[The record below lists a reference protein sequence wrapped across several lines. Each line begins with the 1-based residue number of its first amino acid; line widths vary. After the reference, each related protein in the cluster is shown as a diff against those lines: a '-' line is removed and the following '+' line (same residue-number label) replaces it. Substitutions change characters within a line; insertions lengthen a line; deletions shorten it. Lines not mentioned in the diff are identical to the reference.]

1 MRRGMRTGMKYAVAA
16 MAAVSM
22 AVTGCAGS
30 GTGNSAKD
38 SGISAAA
45 DSAGSSAGNRT
56 GDIAGDSAGNRAEN
70 SAGKGAGET
79 GNNGTRDDVVVVMG
93 PTSEPEAGFDPA
105 YGWGAGEH
113 VHEPLIQS
121 TLTVTTADLKI
132 GYDLATSMEV
142 SQDGLTWT
150 VNIRDDVNFTDGEKL
165 TARDVAFTYN
175 TLRDT
180 SSVNDFTMLE
190 RAEALDDTTV
200 VFHMKRPYSIWPYT
214 MAIVGIVPEH
224 AYGADY
230 GSHPIGSGRYIM
242 KQWDK
247 GQQVIFEANPDYYGT
262 EPKMKK
268 VTILFME
275 EDAAY
280 AAVMS
285 GQVDLAYTAASYSDQ
300 TLPGYELL
308 SFETVDNRGFNLPA
322 VKSGTVTDGKTV
334 VGNDFTSD
342 IQVRRAVNIGI
353 DRDEMIDHVLN
364 GYGSPA
370 YSVCDKMPWYNESA
384 KTEYDPEK
392 AAELLE
398 EAGWKAGADG
408 IREKDGVR
416 AGFTLMYP
424 ASDSVRQALA
434 ADTANQ
440 LKEVGIEVKIEG
452 VGWDDAYDRAQTE
465 PLMWGWGAHTPM
477 ELYNIYH
484 TMKDTGLAE
493 YSPYANDSVD
503 RYMDEALASG
513 NLEDSYE
520 LWKKAQWDGTAGVT
534 QDGDIPWIWLVN
546 IDHLYWSRDGL
557 KVAEQKIHPHGH
569 GWSIVNNVD
578 QWSWE

>member
-1 MRRGMRTGMKYAVAA
+1 MKYAVAA

-70 SAGKGAGET
+70 SAGNGAGET

-230 GSHPIGSGRYIM
+230 GSQPIGSGRYIM

-285 GQVDLAYTAASYSDQ
+285 GQADLAYTAASYSDQ